1 MYGILKHSA
10 WKQIKDGRWLL
21 VCNGVNTGQAVID
34 SDTINLVLA
43 KLEQITSQQGT
54 YWSGIIP
61 PRTTTHLPLR
71 TSLEESMKDAL
82 AYLANREG
90 ILARLTLDVPI
101 DQNRMPSIRYYRMP
115 TNLV

>member
-1 MYGILKHSA
+1 MYGILRHSA
-10 WKQIKDGRWLL
+10 WKQTKDGKWLL
-21 VCNGVNTGQAVID
+21 VCNGLRTGQPSID
-34 SDTINLVLA
+34 SATKNLVLA
-43 KLEQITSQQGT
+43 KLEQITSQQEM

-61 PRTTTHLPLR
+61 PRASPHLPLR